1 MRKIYILLMMLLSF
15 GFANAQSEVSQDI
28 LQAFSENAPAVITA
42 NLNDNVELVINNYND
57 VYSRQQSTVIIN
69 DFFRKNRV
77 SSFQIMHTGNKE
89 SAAFAICTMK
99 AGKESYRVYI
109 LTRKSGSRQY
119 IQQLR
124 IEPSYE

>member
-1 MRKIYILLMMLLSF
+1 MRKIYILLVMLVCFSF
-15 GFANAQSEVSQDI
+15 ARAQSEVSQDI
-28 LQAFSENAPAVITA
+28 LDAFSENAPGVITA

-57 VYSRQQSTVIIN
+57 VFSRQQSTVIIN

-77 SSFQIMHTGNKE
+77 SSFQVMHTGNKE

-99 AGKESYRVYI
+99 SGKDSYRVYI
-109 LTRKSGSRQY
+109 LTRKSGSKQF

>member
-1 MRKIYILLMMLLSF
+1 MRKIYILLTMLLSF
-15 GFANAQSEVSQDI
+15 GYASAQSEVSQDI
-28 LQAFSENAPAVITA
+28 LQGFIENTPADITA

-57 VYSRQQSTVIIN
+57 VYSRQQSTAIIN
-69 DFFRKNRV
+69 DFFRKNKIT
-77 SSFQIMHTGNKE
+77 SFQVMHTGNKE
-89 SAAFAICTMK
+89 SAAFAICALK

-109 LTRKSGSRQY
+109 LTRKSGSKQF